1 MLTGGELNWLTWLGY
16 CCLKRIMKTGQIWP
30 YRKDR
35 DDCNDRV
42 SLKSPQNANNTSFPN
57 NQTLEHL
64 ITKTWWSLLQVGQP
78 QPPNSAD
85 GSKLARD
92 E

>member
-64 ITKTWWSLLQVGQP
+64 ITKTW
-78 QPPNSAD
+78 
-85 GSKLARD
+85 
-92 E
+92 